1 MVAHTSAPWGEI
13 APGSGLLTA
22 DEFFALPDD
31 GHYYEL
37 VAGRLIRMPPE
48 GGEASTI
55 GAVLLVA
62 IGSFVLQEGLGR
74 VTGEQGGYHLGDNTV
89 LAPDVGF
96 MRAERVPPHGSEA
109 YTKAWPGAPDLVV
122 EVASPSQS
130 RWVMADK
137 ARVWLAHG
145 AALVWVV
152 WPRRREVD
160 VWRPGQTAAALTLAE
175 GAMLQGEDVLPGF
188 SFPIARAFA

>member
-1 MVAHTSAPWGEI
+1 MVAHSNAPWGEI
-13 APGSGLLTA
+13 APGNSPLTA
-22 DEFFALPDD
+22 EVFFALPDD

-37 VAGRLIRMPPE
+37 VAGRLIRLPPE

-55 GAVLLVA
+55 GTVLLVA

-74 VTGEQGGYHLGDNTV
+74 VTGEQGGYNLGDNTV
-89 LAPDVGF
+89 LAPDIGF
-96 MRAERVPPHGSEA
+96 MRAERVPSRGSEA
-109 YTKAWPGAPDLVV
+109 YAKAWPGAPDLVV

-130 RWVMADK
+130 RRVTADK
-137 ARVWLAHG
+137 ARVWLDHG
-145 AALVWVV
+145 SALVWVV

-160 VWRPGQTAAALTLAE
+160 VWRPGQTAAPLTLAE

-188 SFPIARAFA
+188 SFPIVRAFA